1 MFYLIYD
8 ITFYYNIIRYYRLMF
23 SIDVPRC
30 LNVKYFD
37 HSPDMIGT
45 KFLSDAIDFI
55 LVRSR
60 TISHFHN
67 DTNTLPMG
75 LQARLS

>member
-1 MFYLIYD
+1 
-8 ITFYYNIIRYYRLMF
+8 MF

-60 TISHFHN
+60 TISHFH
-67 DTNTLPMG
+67 MI
-75 LQARLS
+75 QAHCQWGFKPDSHSLVPDGGPV